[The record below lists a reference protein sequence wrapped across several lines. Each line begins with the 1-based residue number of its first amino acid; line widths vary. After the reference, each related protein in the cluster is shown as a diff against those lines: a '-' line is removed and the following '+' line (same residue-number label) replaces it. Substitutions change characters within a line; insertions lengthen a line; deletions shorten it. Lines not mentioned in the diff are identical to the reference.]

1 MMKPKLEI
9 TRWQVL
15 RYQWMHGMLQ
25 ALMGRIALIV
35 RREGGFS
42 FCKPAGDHDFFAY
55 EYPGMEEPLKPS
67 DVLDTDTDDEAEAK
81 LRAFVAGLPD
91 LPLEPV

>member
-1 MMKPKLEI
+1 MKPKLDI
-9 TRWQVL
+9 TREQVQ
-15 RYQWMHGMLQ
+15 RYLWMNGMLQ

-42 FCKPAGDHDFFAY
+42 FCKPAGDQDFFAY

-67 DVLDTDTDDEAEAK
+67 DVFDTDTDDEAEAK
-81 LRAFVAGLPD
+81 LRAFVDALP
-91 LPLEPV
+91 EPKP